1 MITELFLTVVKYLV
15 FGVLTAI
22 PVLQLPGGILGAV
35 AGVVEILASASIF
48 FPVGI
53 TLTCIG
59 WFIVMYNMN
68 FVMSIV
74 NWVLRRI
81 PTQS

>member
-15 FGVLTAI
+15 FGVLSAI
-22 PVLQLPGGILGAV
+22 PVLEIPAGILGAV

-53 TLTCIG
+53 TLMCIG
-59 WFIVMYNMN
+59 WFIAMYNMN
-68 FVMSIV
+68 FLMSVV